1 MSQSNELFGQSKG
14 NEVNVQE
21 FLHKYIINWKWFVL
35 CIIVSLSVG
44 YIYIRSQIPQYI
56 IETDI
61 LIKDN
66 KTSGGEKDLLQDLN
80 INSSSKVLD
89 NEIEILKSNSLMES
103 VVRSLNLQTSYF
115 IQNHIS
121 KIVLYKDLGFSV
133 ELLKPNLL
141 SYSKPWSIIIL
152 DNGQANFNG
161 KVIKLN
167 TPEQTE
173 AGLVLVTPKGSNIN
187 KHQIFVTFGTIV
199 NVAQGYINNLTI
211 IPATK
216 SATVLLITLEDAD
229 VERGKDLLDRLVYE
243 YNQAG
248 IDDKNITTANQLA
261 FLKDR
266 IDTLAIE
273 LNSVEKNVQVYKSSN
288 KITDISAESTAFLAS
303 VQSNDAALS
312 QLKIQMGTLNNLQN
326 YLGEP
331 DNGTAKLPAM
341 LGVGDPTLLA
351 LVQELGEALIKKES
365 LLRTIPETNPVIS
378 SINDQVLAL
387 RQTILQT
394 LQNLKSSLLI
404 TEKQLESQS
413 NQFESNIKGVPSK
426 ERGLIDVM
434 REQDIKNTLFT
445 YLLQKREETALSLAS
460 TTADSR
466 TINKARGD
474 YAPVKPVKPTLYFV
488 FFLLGL
494 IIPFS
499 IISIKEALNIRVRKR
514 SDIEKHTDTPI
525 VADISQA
532 TGNDP
537 LIVVSKSRSMI
548 AEQIRAMRSNLQY
561 ILPGKDDKVLLFTSS
576 ISGEGK
582 SFVSLNLGASLATT
596 GKKVIILELDL
607 RKPKLNVAL
616 GIDNQIGLS
625 NYLIGQYNYTDI
637 VKLIPH
643 QENYSI
649 ITSGPNPPNP
659 AELLLNG
666 RLEALIEQLKK
677 DYDYVVLDAPPVGL
691 VTDAQILAQWAH
703 ATFYVVRYNYTLK
716 AQIPVIDD
724 LKHKGSFKNL
734 NIVFNGVDHSARG
747 YGYGYGY
754 GYYSDDKPKKG
765 FLSNLFKR

>member
-21 FLHKYIINWKWFVL
+21 FLRKYIINWKWFVL

-413 NQFESNIKGVPSK
+413 NQFEANIKGVPSK

-499 IISIKEALNIRVRKR
+499 IISIKEALNIRVRK
-514 SDIEKHTDTPI
+514 
-525 VADISQA
+525 
-532 TGNDP
+532 
-537 LIVVSKSRSMI
+537 
-548 AEQIRAMRSNLQY
+548 
-561 ILPGKDDKVLLFTSS
+561 
-576 ISGEGK
+576 
-582 SFVSLNLGASLATT
+582 
-596 GKKVIILELDL
+596 
-607 RKPKLNVAL
+607 
-616 GIDNQIGLS
+616 
-625 NYLIGQYNYTDI
+625 
-637 VKLIPH
+637 
-643 QENYSI
+643 
-649 ITSGPNPPNP
+649 
-659 AELLLNG
+659 
-666 RLEALIEQLKK
+666 
-677 DYDYVVLDAPPVGL
+677 
-691 VTDAQILAQWAH
+691 
-703 ATFYVVRYNYTLK
+703 
-716 AQIPVIDD
+716 
-724 LKHKGSFKNL
+724 
-734 NIVFNGVDHSARG
+734 
-747 YGYGYGY
+747 
-754 GYYSDDKPKKG
+754 
-765 FLSNLFKR
+765 